1 MDGDGAT
8 IEELDGA
15 ADAAAAFEK
24 LRLELL
30 RRAVDL
36 SANEGWKRAG
46 CRTLATWL
54 AAYSGIELPEAR
66 RIAKVARLAARH
78 AEFATAVLTGTLSY
92 GRAELLASYATGARE
107 ELFEF
112 SLGTILDQN
121 LRLHR
126 YDDWS
131 SMVAHWA
138 SLVDQELSAP
148 PRSHRNEFHVSQ
160 TLHGGGEV
168 HGWLDPEALVTIT
181 AGLEAFMPAP
191 DPADGPLTP
200 RTPAQRRADALVDMA
215 AWGLS
220 GMQPGEDPGAG
231 ASPRADD
238 ATATDSETDDEP
250 DAVPVPAVRPRSGVT
265 ANVVI
270 DLRTFAGDRRF
281 DDLDGFDLRT
291 DRWTMGRSVAEQL
304 LCDSGL
310 VATLLAGRT
319 TLLDASDRSEQF
331 TAAQRRA
338 LAVRDGGCTFP
349 GCDRPPK
356 HCDAHHLHA
365 RGDGGCDSTDNAA
378 LQCRH
383 HHRLLHRGWRLRFED
398 DVGRWIATDPTGIDW
413 EGRPRGP
420 TPSPN

>member
-1 MDGDGAT
+1 MTGDGAT
-8 IEELDGA
+8 IEELDA
-15 ADAAAAFEK
+15 AAAAAAAFEN
-24 LRLELL
+24 LRLELV

-36 SANEGWKRAG
+36 CANEGWKRSGA
-46 CRTLATWL
+46 RTLATWL

-66 RIAKVARLAARH
+66 RIAKVARLASRH
-78 AEFATAVLTGTLSY
+78 SDYATAVLTGTLSY
-92 GRAELLASYATGARE
+92 GRAELLASYASGDRE
-107 ELFEF
+107 ELLDG
-112 SLGTILDQN
+112 SLETILAQN

-131 SMVAHWA
+131 AMVAHWA

-148 PRSHRNEFHVSQ
+148 PRAHRHELHVSQ
-160 TLHGGGEV
+160 SLFGGGEI
-168 HGWLDPEALVTIT
+168 HGWLDPEALITVT
-181 AGLEAFMPAP
+181 AGLEAFMPSP
-191 DPADGPLTP
+191 DPMNGPVTP
-200 RTPAQRRADALVDMA
+200 RTPAERQADALTDMA
-215 AWGLS
+215 AWGLG
-220 GMQPGEDPGAG
+220 GMALPADNSPHEPCGDDPDTRPAP
-231 ASPRADD
+231 AEHTDAERA
-238 ATATDSETDDEP
+238 
-250 DAVPVPAVRPRSGVT
+250 PVARPRSGVT

-281 DDLDGFDLRT
+281 DDLEGFDLRA
-291 DRWTMGRSVAEQL
+291 DRWTVSRSVAEQL

-365 RGDGGCDSTDNAA
+365 RSAGGHDATDNAA

-413 EGRPRGP
+413 DGRPRGP